1 MTHSVTCPEC
11 GASWLDGLTCQDH
24 FHQMLAWENEFSALW
39 EVHHLLVLCYHLQH
53 PSLYSPEGLAGAR
66 EMLDDFV
73 LRGRTTAEVRQRNRA
88 ALDAGR
94 RQFKL
99 TGTPE
104 AHGAYAQRPPWTLTT
119 PDITAG
125 GPEQYIENVRA
136 WAAST
141 QQALKMQKDEG

>member
-1 MTHSVTCPEC
+1 MTHFTTCPEC

-88 ALDAGR
+88 ALDAGS

-104 AHGAYAQRPPWTLTT
+104 AFGAYDQRPPWTLTA

-125 GPEQYIENVRA
+125 GPERYVENVRA

-141 QQALKMQKDEG
+141 QEALKNAKG